1 MSSTGIQPET
11 TLKTGDTIAAISTAV
26 SESGIGIIR
35 ISGPDAVLVGDRAC
49 LLLPKG
55 KKKLCDV
62 PSHTIHYGYVVDR
75 DESVVDEVLVSV
87 LRAPRSFTAEDTVE
101 INCHGGVYALT
112 RCLEVVLSC
121 GARPALP
128 GEFTKRAFLNGRI
141 DLSRAEA
148 VMDVIRAKSELSL
161 KSSVQQLKG
170 SVFRKISPL
179 RKEMVHEAAFIEA
192 ALDDPEHYSLEGYA
206 EILLQHC
213 AEWTKEIGGLIASAS
228 GGRLIREG
236 IRTTIIGKPN
246 AGKSSLLNVLAQ
258 EDLAIVTEI
267 AGTTRD
273 IVSSTIRIGDVVL
286 NVADTAGI
294 RDARDKVEQ
303 IGIDRAF
310 KAAGESDLILY
321 VADSSVPIDE
331 WDRKILSLLSDRPI
345 IALLNKSDLEM
356 VTTPQQI
363 RSIIGEEGLV
373 LAVSAAEGSGI
384 DELKTAI
391 EERFYQGKIGFND
404 EVIITNIRHM
414 DCLKRAEN
422 SLELLKNGLESGMP
436 EDICA
441 IDLTDCID
449 ALGEITGETMRE
461 DLIDE
466 IFGAFCMGK

>member
-1 MSSTGIQPET
+1 
-11 TLKTGDTIAAISTAV
+11 
-26 SESGIGIIR
+26 
-35 ISGPDAVLVGDRAC
+35 
-49 LLLPKG
+49 
-55 KKKLCDV
+55 
-62 PSHTIHYGYVVDR
+62 
-75 DESVVDEVLVSV
+75 
-87 LRAPRSFTAEDTVE
+87 
-101 INCHGGVYALT
+101 
-112 RCLEVVLSC
+112 
-121 GARPALP
+121 
-128 GEFTKRAFLNGRI
+128 
-141 DLSRAEA
+141 
-148 VMDVIRAKSELSL
+148 MDVIRAKSELSL

-170 SVFRKISPL
+170 SVYRKIAPL

-206 EILLQHC
+206 DSLLQYC
-213 AEWTKEIGGLIASAS
+213 ENWTEQIRALIASAS
-228 GGRLIREG
+228 GGRLIQEG

-310 KAAGESDLILY
+310 KAAEESDLILY

-331 WDRKILSLLSDRPI
+331 WDRKILSMLSGRPI

-384 DELKTAI
+384 EELKKAI

-404 EVIITNIRHM
+404 EVIITNVWHR

-422 SLELLKNGLESGMP
+422 SLELLKTGLESQMP